1 MLAAE
6 RHAVILERLAQQ
18 HSVRVSDLVEQLGV
32 SDMTIRRDLDRLHH
46 QGLLEKVHGG
56 ATAQEDPSTS
66 EPGFEAKSSLAL
78 AQKEAIARRAA
89 ALVKP
94 GSSVAISAGTT
105 THALARHL
113 VNIPSL
119 TVVTNSVWAAEVL
132 YRGGNRDLTVLLT
145 GGLRTPSDALVGPIA
160 ITALR
165 SLHLDTVFMGVHG
178 MESRAGYTTPNL
190 MESETNQ
197 AMLTSSRRMVVLAD
211 SSKWGVRGLSTICPL
226 HEADVVISDTGLP
239 PDAREIL
246 GNGLD
251 DLILVEPLEG
261 NEDQESRSG
270 DRLIG

>member
-6 RHAVILERLAQQ
+6 RHAVILDQLAQLRT
-18 HSVRVSDLVEQLGV
+18 VRVSDLVELLGV

-46 QGLLEKVHGG
+46 QGQLEKVHGG
-56 ATAQEDPSTS
+56 ATAHQDPSTS

-78 AQKEAIARRAA
+78 AQKEAIGERAA

-105 THALARHL
+105 THVLARHL

-119 TVVTNSVWAAEVL
+119 TVVTNSVMAAEVL

-178 MESRAGYTTPNL
+178 MDSRAGYTTPNL

-197 AMLTSSRRMVVLAD
+197 AMASSSRRLVVLAD
-211 SSKWGVRGLSTICPL
+211 SSKWGVLGLSTICPL
-226 HEADVVISDTGLP
+226 EDADVVISDTGLP
-239 PDAREIL
+239 EKAREVL
-246 GNGLD
+246 RGGLD
-251 DLILVEPLEG
+251 ELILVEPHEPFG
-261 NEDQESRSG
+261 TQAT
-270 DRLIG
+270 DRAG